1 MIAMPMTS
9 PAAPAASQAKDA
21 TPLSAPDGAMADFAA
36 KAAQAASLLAS
47 LGHPSR
53 LMVLCHLGHGEM
65 SVSQINR
72 HVPMSQPALSQH
84 LARLRGEGLVATRRR
99 GATIF
104 YRIANPAVL
113 DIIDTLRRFFCPA
126 PGQENAS

>member
-1 MIAMPMTS
+1 MIGMPVTS
-9 PAAPAASQAKDA
+9 PAGDIAHASDAPPA
-21 TPLSAPDGAMADFAA
+21 LDGPMADFAA
-36 KAAQAASLLAS
+36 KAAEAAALLAS

-84 LARLRGEGLVATRRR
+84 LARLRGEGQVATRRR

-113 DIIDTLRRFFCPA
+113 DIIDTLRRFYCPA
-126 PGQENAS
+126 PDQETKL

>member
-1 MIAMPMTS
+1 MISMPVTS
-9 PAAPAASQAKDA
+9 PAGLNAVSREAPPAQ
-21 TPLSAPDGAMADFAA
+21 DGAMADFAA
-36 KAAQAASLLAS
+36 KAAKAASLLAS

-53 LMVLCHLGHGEM
+53 LMVLCHLGRGEM

-84 LARLRGEGLVATRRR
+84 LARLRVEELVATRRR

-104 YRIANPAVL
+104 YSIANPAVL
-113 DIIDTLRRFFCPA
+113 DIIDTLRRFYCPA
-126 PGQENAS
+126 PVQEKKS